1 MKKFFMVGLVCSAI
15 LAQGAFAQEA
25 LRKAVDSNDLKKVRK
40 MVKAN
45 EIEEIYC
52 GKMSAKNATDIYGK
66 LFKQMPDDAFAACPS
81 QFAYGFG
88 AKACGMANAAVACS
102 GVINYLLADGAKGSA
117 KALKTLAE
125 VAKSATKTKAFAK
138 PSLVSVDTTVWKP
151 CPKKGAARTKCIAQ
165 CKVDANSLMA
175 IDHDVNCKKNPEQ
188 MVDKTIKVYKPSPVF
203 ESLRNGLTDGFW
215 KAPMSVAGTYAAL
228 SSKYAKVLSIP
239 DTAVTGVDYVKRW
252 ASKHKAEKSSLP
264 GGQLFR
270 FCTAWKGK
278 VDPILS
284 AEGFSTRCPV
294 FKNFV
299 DKRDKQ
305 VYKVKEIGG
314 VDWFV
319 DNLNYDVKDGS
330 MCYDRDDANCKAFG
344 RLYTQEAA
352 KTACPAGY
360 HLATDADWKK
370 LEDYAGGARE
380 AALKLKSNGS
390 DDYAFTAMF
399 GGYANKSGVCTTMG
413 DGAYFWTADVDTDSR
428 GKARTMFASDKDVGS
443 ITVDPSFY
451 LAVRCV
457 AGASE

>member
-1 MKKFFMVGLVCSAI
+1 MKKFLVASLICSVV

-25 LRKAVDSNDLKKVRK
+25 LRKAVDSNNWKKVKK
-40 MVKAN
+40 MVKAG

-66 LFKQMPDDAFAACPS
+66 HFKQMPDEAFAACPS

-88 AKACGMANAAVACS
+88 TKVCGMANAANACT
-102 GVINYLLADGAKGSA
+102 GVINYLLADGAKGSG
-117 KALKTLAE
+117 KALKTLDD
-125 VAKSATKTKAFAK
+125 VAKAATKTKAFAK

-151 CPKKGAARTKCIAQ
+151 CPKKGATRTKCIAQ

-203 ESLRNGLTDGFW
+203 GALRTGLSEGFW

-228 SSKYAKVLSIP
+228 AGKYAAVLSIP
-239 DTAVTGVDYVKRW
+239 DTAVTGLHYVKTW
-252 ASKHKAEKSSLP
+252 AAKHKGSSLP

-319 DNLNYDVKDGS
+319 ENLNFNDPDGS

-352 KTACPAGY
+352 KKACPDGY

-370 LEDYAGGARE
+370 LEEHAGGARE

-428 GKARTMFASDKDVGS
+428 GKARTMSASDKDVGS

-457 AGASE
+457 AGAN

>member
-1 MKKFFMVGLVCSAI
+1 MKKIFMAGLICSAI
-15 LAQGAFAQEA
+15 LAQGISAQEA
-25 LRKAVDSNDLKKVRK
+25 LRAAVDSNNWKKVK
-40 MVKAN
+40 KIVN
-45 EIEEIYC
+45 SGELEEIYC
-52 GKMSAKNATDIYGK
+52 GKMSAKNASNIYAK
-66 LFKQMPDDAFAACPS
+66 QFKQMPDEAFAACPS

-88 AKACGMANAAVACS
+88 PKVCGMANAANACT
-102 GVINYLLADGAKGSA
+102 GVIKYLFSDAEKGSG
-117 KALKTLAE
+117 KALKTLDE
-125 VAKSATKTKAFAK
+125 VAKAATKTKAFGK
-138 PSLVSVDTTVWKP
+138 QSLVSVDTTVWKP
-151 CPKKGAARTKCIAQ
+151 CPKKGAARTKCLAQ

-175 IDHDVNCKKNPEQ
+175 IDHDVDCKKNPEQ
-188 MVDKTIKVYKPSPVF
+188 MVDKTIRVYKPSPVF
-203 ESLRNGLTDGFW
+203 AALRTGLTEGFW
-215 KAPMSVAGTYAAL
+215 KAPMSVAGTYAAYA
-228 SSKYAKVLSIP
+228 SKYAKVLSIP
-239 DTAVTGVDYVKRW
+239 DTAVTGVNYVKTW
-252 ASKHKAEKSSLP
+252 AAKHKAEKKSLP

-314 VDWFV
+314 VNWFV
-319 DNLNYDVKDGS
+319 ENLNYDAKDGS
-330 MCYDRDDANCKAFG
+330 MCYDRDDGNCKTFG

-352 KTACPAGY
+352 KTACPDGY

-370 LEDYAGGARE
+370 LEDYAGGSRE

-457 AGASE
+457 AGAE

>member
-1 MKKFFMVGLVCSAI
+1 MKKFFMVGLVCSAV
-15 LAQGAFAQEA
+15 LAQDAFAQEA
-25 LRKAVDSNDLKKVRK
+25 LRKAVDSSNWKKVK
-40 MVKAN
+40 KIVNSGEM
-45 EIEEIYC
+45 EEIYC
-52 GKMSAKNATDIYGK
+52 GKMSAKTASDIYGK
-66 LFKQMPDDAFAACPS
+66 IFKQMPDESFAACPS

-88 AKACGMANAAVACS
+88 TKACGMANAANACS
-102 GVINYLLADGAKGSA
+102 GVINYLLADGTKGSA
-117 KALKTLAE
+117 KALKALDE
-125 VAKSATKTKAFAK
+125 VAKVATKTKAFAK
-138 PSLVSVDTTVWKP
+138 PSLVSVDTTIWKP

-203 ESLRNGLTDGFW
+203 AALRTGLTDGFW
-215 KAPMSVAGTYAAL
+215 KAPMSNAGTFASLAG
-228 SSKYAKVLSIP
+228 KYAKVLSIP
-239 DTAVTGVDYVKRW
+239 DSAVTGVDYVKKW
-252 ASKHKAEKSSLP
+252 ASKHKADKSSLP

-314 VDWFV
+314 LNWFV
-319 DNLNYDVKDGS
+319 ENLNYNDKDGS

-360 HLATDADWKK
+360 HLATDEDWKK
-370 LEDYAGGARE
+370 LEEHAGGARE

-399 GGYANKSGVCTTMG
+399 GGYANKTGVCTTMG
-413 DGAYFWTADVDTDSR
+413 DGAYFWTADADADGR

-457 AGASE
+457 AGAE

>member
-1 MKKFFMVGLVCSAI
+1 MKKFFMASLICSAV

-25 LRKAVDSNDLKKVRK
+25 LRKAVDSNNWKKVK
-40 MVKAN
+40 KIVNSGEM
-45 EIEEIYC
+45 EEIYC
-52 GKMSAKNATDIYGK
+52 GKMSAKTASDIYGK
-66 LFKQMPDDAFAACPS
+66 IFKQMPDDAFAACPS

-88 AKACGMANAAVACS
+88 TKVCGMANAANACT

-117 KALKTLAE
+117 KALKTLDE
-125 VAKSATKTKAFAK
+125 VAKAATKTKAFAK

-203 ESLRNGLTDGFW
+203 ESLRSGLTDGFW
-215 KAPMSVAGTYAAL
+215 KAPMSNAGTYAAL
-228 SSKYAKVLSIP
+228 ASKYAKVLSIP
-239 DTAVTGVDYVKRW
+239 DTAVMGVNYVKTW
-252 ASKHKAEKSSLP
+252 AAKHKAEKSALP

-319 DNLNYDVKDGS
+319 ENLNYNDPEGS
-330 MCYDRDDANCKAFG
+330 LCYDRDDANCKAFG
-344 RLYTQEAA
+344 RLYTQDAA
-352 KTACPAGY
+352 KKACPDGY

-399 GGYANKSGVCTTMG
+399 GGYANKSGIFTTMG
-413 DGAYFWTADVDTDSR
+413 EGAYFWTADVDADSR

-457 AGASE
+457 AGAN

>member
-1 MKKFFMVGLVCSAI
+1 
-15 LAQGAFAQEA
+15 
-25 LRKAVDSNDLKKVRK
+25 
-40 MVKAN
+40 
-45 EIEEIYC
+45 
-52 GKMSAKNATDIYGK
+52 
-66 LFKQMPDDAFAACPS
+66 
-81 QFAYGFG
+81 
-88 AKACGMANAAVACS
+88 
-102 GVINYLLADGAKGSA
+102 
-117 KALKTLAE
+117 
-125 VAKSATKTKAFAK
+125 
-138 PSLVSVDTTVWKP
+138 
-151 CPKKGAARTKCIAQ
+151 
-165 CKVDANSLMA
+165 
-175 IDHDVNCKKNPEQ
+175 
-188 MVDKTIKVYKPSPVF
+188 
-203 ESLRNGLTDGFW
+203 
-215 KAPMSVAGTYAAL
+215 MSVAGTYAAL
-228 SSKYAKVLSIP
+228 AGKYAKVLSIP
-239 DTAVTGVDYVKRW
+239 DTAVTGLHYVKTW
-252 ASKHKAEKSSLP
+252 AVKHKGSSLP

-284 AEGFSTRCPV
+284 EEGFSTRCPV

-319 DNLNYDVKDGS
+319 ENLNFNDPDGS
-330 MCYDRDDANCKAFG
+330 MCYDRDDANCKTFG

-352 KTACPAGY
+352 KKACPDGY

-370 LEDYAGGARE
+370 LEEHAGGARE

-413 DGAYFWTADVDTDSR
+413 EGAYFWTADADTDGR
-428 GKARTMFASDKDVGS
+428 GKARTMFSSDKDVGS

-457 AGASE
+457 AGAE

>member
-1 MKKFFMVGLVCSAI
+1 MKKFFWAGLICSAV

-25 LRKAVDSNDLKKVRK
+25 LRKAVDSSNWKKVK
-40 MVKAN
+40 KIVNSGEM
-45 EIEEIYC
+45 EEIYC
-52 GKMSAKNATDIYGK
+52 GKMSAKTASDIYGK
-66 LFKQMPDDAFAACPS
+66 IFKQMPDESFAACPS

-88 AKACGMANAAVACS
+88 TKACGMANAANACS
-102 GVINYLLADGAKGSA
+102 GVINYLLADGTKGSA
-117 KALKTLAE
+117 KALKALDE
-125 VAKSATKTKAFAK
+125 VAKVATKTKAFAK
-138 PSLVSVDTTVWKP
+138 PSLVSVDTTIWKP

-203 ESLRNGLTDGFW
+203 AALRTGLTDGFW
-215 KAPMSVAGTYAAL
+215 KAPMSNAGTFASLAG
-228 SSKYAKVLSIP
+228 KYAKVLSIP
-239 DTAVTGVDYVKRW
+239 DSAVTGVDYVKKW
-252 ASKHKAEKSSLP
+252 ASKHKADKSSLP

-314 VDWFV
+314 LNWFV
-319 DNLNYDVKDGS
+319 ENLNYNDKDGS

-360 HLATDADWKK
+360 HLATDEDWKK
-370 LEDYAGGARE
+370 LEEHAGGARE

-399 GGYANKSGVCTTMG
+399 GGYANKTGVCTTMG
-413 DGAYFWTADVDTDSR
+413 DGAYFWTADADADGR

-457 AGASE
+457 AGAE

>member
-1 MKKFFMVGLVCSAI
+1 MKKFFLASLICSAI
-15 LAQGAFAQEA
+15 LAQGGFAQEA
-25 LRKAVDSNDLKKVRK
+25 LRKAVDSNNWKKVKK
-40 MVKAN
+40 MVKAG

-66 LFKQMPDDAFAACPS
+66 HFKQMPDEAFAACPS

-88 AKACGMANAAVACS
+88 TKVCGMANAANACT
-102 GVINYLLADGAKGSA
+102 GVINYLLADGAKGSG
-117 KALKTLAE
+117 KALKTLDD
-125 VAKSATKTKAFAK
+125 VAKAATKTKAFAK

-175 IDHDVNCKKNPEQ
+175 IDHNVNCKSNPEQ

-203 ESLRNGLTDGFW
+203 ASLRDGFSEGFW
-215 KAPMSVAGTYAAL
+215 KAPMSVAGTYASLAG
-228 SSKYAKVLSIP
+228 KYAAVLSIP
-239 DTAVTGVDYVKRW
+239 DTAVMGLHYVKTW
-252 ASKHKAEKSSLP
+252 AAKHKGSSLP

-284 AEGFSTRCPV
+284 AEGFSARCPV

-319 DNLNYDVKDGS
+319 ENLNFNDPDGS

-352 KTACPAGY
+352 KKACPDGY

-370 LEDYAGGARE
+370 LEEYAGGARE

-399 GGYANKSGVCTTMG
+399 GGYANKTGVCTTMG
-413 DGAYFWTADVDTDSR
+413 EGAYFWTADVEEDSR
-428 GKARTMFASDKDVGS
+428 GKARTMFSSDKDVGS
-443 ITVDPSFY
+443 ISVDPSFY

-457 AGASE
+457 AGAN

>member
-1 MKKFFMVGLVCSAI
+1 MKKFLMASLICSAV
-15 LAQGAFAQEA
+15 LAQGAFSQEA
-25 LRKAVDSNDLKKVRK
+25 LRKAVDSNNWKKVK
-40 MVKAN
+40 KIVNSGEM
-45 EIEEIYC
+45 EEIYC
-52 GKMSAKNATDIYGK
+52 GKMSAKTASDIYGK
-66 LFKQMPDDAFAACPS
+66 IFKQMPDDAFAACPS

-88 AKACGMANAAVACS
+88 TKVCGMANAANACT
-102 GVINYLLADGAKGSA
+102 GVINYLLADGAKGNA
-117 KALKTLAE
+117 KALKTLDE
-125 VAKSATKTKAFAK
+125 VAKAATKTKAFAK

-215 KAPMSVAGTYAAL
+215 KAPMSNAGTYAAL
-228 SSKYAKVLSIP
+228 ASKYAKVLSIP
-239 DTAVTGVDYVKRW
+239 DTAVMGVNYVKTW
-252 ASKHKAEKSSLP
+252 AAKHKAEKSALP

-319 DNLNYDVKDGS
+319 ENLNYNDPEGS
-330 MCYDRDDANCKAFG
+330 LCYDRDDANCKAFG
-344 RLYTQEAA
+344 RLYTQDAA
-352 KTACPAGY
+352 KKACPDGY

-399 GGYANKSGVCTTMG
+399 GGYANKSGIFTTMG
-413 DGAYFWTADVDTDSR
+413 EGAYFWTADVDTDSR
-428 GKARTMFASDKDVGS
+428 GMARTMFASDKDVGS

-457 AGASE
+457 AGAN

>member
-1 MKKFFMVGLVCSAI
+1 MKNLFIASLICSAI
-15 LAQGAFAQEA
+15 LAQGGFAQEA
-25 LRKAVDSNDLKKVRK
+25 LRKAVDSNNWKKVK
-40 MVKAN
+40 KIVN
-45 EIEEIYC
+45 SGELEEIYC
-52 GKMSAKNATDIYGK
+52 GKMSAKNASNIYGK
-66 LFKQMPDDAFAACPS
+66 HFKQMPDEAFAACPS

-88 AKACGMANAAVACS
+88 PKVCSMANAANACS
-102 GVINYLLADGAKGSA
+102 GVIKYLLADGEKGSA
-117 KALKTLAE
+117 KALKTLDE
-125 VAKSATKTKAFAK
+125 VAKAATKTKAFGK
-138 PSLVSVDTTVWKP
+138 QSLVSVDTTVWKP

-175 IDHDVNCKKNPEQ
+175 INHDVNCKKNPEQ

-203 ESLRNGLTDGFW
+203 ASLREGLSDGFW

-228 SSKYAKVLSIP
+228 AGKYAKVLSIP
-239 DTAVTGVDYVKRW
+239 DTAVTGLHYVKSW
-252 ASKHKAEKSSLP
+252 AAKHKGASLP

-284 AEGFSTRCPV
+284 EAGFSTRCPV

-319 DNLNYDVKDGS
+319 ENLNYNDPDGS
-330 MCYDRDDANCKAFG
+330 MCYDRDDANCKTFG

-352 KTACPAGY
+352 KKACPAGY

-370 LEDYAGGARE
+370 LEEYAGGARS

-399 GGYANKSGVCTTMG
+399 GGYANKTGVCTTMG
-413 DGAYFWTADVDTDSR
+413 EGAYFWTADSEEDSR
-428 GKARTMFASDKDVGS
+428 GKARTMFSSDKDVGS
-443 ITVDPSFY
+443 ISVDPSFY

-457 AGASE
+457 AGAE

>member
-1 MKKFFMVGLVCSAI
+1 MKKFFLASLICSAI
-15 LAQGAFAQEA
+15 LAQGGFAQEA
-25 LRKAVDSNDLKKVRK
+25 LRKAVDSNNWKKVKK
-40 MVKAN
+40 MVKAG

-66 LFKQMPDDAFAACPS
+66 HFKQMPDEAFAACPS

-88 AKACGMANAAVACS
+88 TKVCGMANAANACT
-102 GVINYLLADGAKGSA
+102 GVINYLLADGAKGSG
-117 KALKTLAE
+117 KALKTLDD
-125 VAKSATKTKAFAK
+125 VAKAATKTKAFAK

-203 ESLRNGLTDGFW
+203 GALRTGLSEGFW

-228 SSKYAKVLSIP
+228 AGKYAKVLSIP

-252 ASKHKAEKSSLP
+252 AGKHKAEKSSLP

-319 DNLNYDVKDGS
+319 ENLNFNDPDGS

-352 KTACPAGY
+352 KKACPDGY

-370 LEDYAGGARE
+370 LEEHAGGARE

-413 DGAYFWTADVDTDSR
+413 EGAYFWTADVDTDSR

-457 AGASE
+457 AGAN

>member
-88 AKACGMANAAVACS
+88 AKACGMANAAAACS

-117 KALKTLAE
+117 KALKTLDE

-188 MVDKTIKVYKPSPVF
+188 MVDKTIKVYKSSPVF

>member
-1 MKKFFMVGLVCSAI
+1 MKNLFIASLICSAI
-15 LAQGAFAQEA
+15 LAQGGFAQEA
-25 LRKAVDSNDLKKVRK
+25 LRKAVDSNNWKKVKK
-40 MVKAN
+40 MVKAG

-66 LFKQMPDDAFAACPS
+66 HFKQMPDEAFAACPS

-88 AKACGMANAAVACS
+88 AKACSMANAANACS
-102 GVINYLLADGAKGSA
+102 GVINYLLADGEKGNA
-117 KALKTLAE
+117 KALKTLDE
-125 VAKSATKTKAFAK
+125 VAKAATKTKAFAK

-165 CKVDANSLMA
+165 CKIDANSLLA

-203 ESLRNGLTDGFW
+203 ASLRDGLSSGFW

-228 SSKYAKVLSIP
+228 AGKYAKVLLIP
-239 DTAVTGVDYVKRW
+239 DTAVTGLHYVKTW
-252 ASKHKAEKSSLP
+252 AAKHKGSSLP

-284 AEGFSTRCPV
+284 EEGFSTRCPV

-319 DNLNYDVKDGS
+319 ENLNYNDPDGS
-330 MCYDRDDANCKAFG
+330 MCYDRDDANCKTFG

-352 KTACPAGY
+352 KKACPDGY

-370 LEDYAGGARE
+370 LEEHAGGARE

-413 DGAYFWTADVDTDSR
+413 EGAYFWTADADTDGR
-428 GKARTMFASDKDVGS
+428 GKARTMFSSDKDVGS

-457 AGASE
+457 AGAN

>member
-1 MKKFFMVGLVCSAI
+1 MKKFFWAGLICSAV

-25 LRKAVDSNDLKKVRK
+25 LRKAVDSSNWKKVK
-40 MVKAN
+40 KIVNSGEM
-45 EIEEIYC
+45 EEIYC
-52 GKMSAKNATDIYGK
+52 GKMSAKTASDIYGK
-66 LFKQMPDDAFAACPS
+66 IFKQMPDESFAACPS

-88 AKACGMANAAVACS
+88 TKACGMANAANACS
-102 GVINYLLADGAKGSA
+102 GVINYLLADGTKGSA
-117 KALKTLAE
+117 KALKALDE
-125 VAKSATKTKAFAK
+125 VAKVATKTKAFAK
-138 PSLVSVDTTVWKP
+138 PSLVSVDTTIWKP

-203 ESLRNGLTDGFW
+203 AALRTGLTDGFW
-215 KAPMSVAGTYAAL
+215 KAPMSNAGTFASLAG
-228 SSKYAKVLSIP
+228 KYAKVLSIP
-239 DTAVTGVDYVKRW
+239 DSAVTGVDYVKKW
-252 ASKHKAEKSSLP
+252 ASKHKADKSSLP

-314 VDWFV
+314 LNWFV
-319 DNLNYDVKDGS
+319 ENLNYNDKDGS

-360 HLATDADWKK
+360 RLATDADWKK
-370 LEDYAGGARE
+370 LEEHAGGARE

-399 GGYANKSGVCTTMG
+399 GGYANKTGVCTTMG
-413 DGAYFWTADVDTDSR
+413 DGAYFWTADADADGR

-457 AGASE
+457 AGAE

>member
-1 MKKFFMVGLVCSAI
+1 MKKFFLASLICSAV

-25 LRKAVDSNDLKKVRK
+25 LRKAVDSNNWKKVK
-40 MVKAN
+40 KIVNSGEM
-45 EIEEIYC
+45 EEIYC
-52 GKMSAKNATDIYGK
+52 GKMSAKTASDIYGK
-66 LFKQMPDDAFAACPS
+66 IFKQMPDEAFAACPS

-88 AKACGMANAAVACS
+88 TKVCGMANAANACT
-102 GVINYLLADGAKGSA
+102 GVINYLLADGAKGNA
-117 KALKTLAE
+117 KALKTLDE
-125 VAKSATKTKAFAK
+125 VAKAATKTKAFAK
-138 PSLVSVDTTVWKP
+138 SSLVSVDTTVWKP

-165 CKVDANSLMA
+165 CKIDANSLLA
-175 IDHDVNCKKNPEQ
+175 IDHNVNCKSNPEQ

-203 ESLRNGLTDGFW
+203 ASLRDGFSEGFW

-228 SSKYAKVLSIP
+228 AGKYAAVLSIP
-239 DTAVTGVDYVKRW
+239 DTAVTGLHYVKTW
-252 ASKHKAEKSSLP
+252 AAKHKGSSLP

-284 AEGFSTRCPV
+284 AEGFSARCPV

-319 DNLNYDVKDGS
+319 ENLNFNDPDGS

-352 KTACPAGY
+352 KKACPDGY

-370 LEDYAGGARE
+370 LEEYAGGARE

-399 GGYANKSGVCTTMG
+399 GGYANKTGVCTTMG
-413 DGAYFWTADVDTDSR
+413 EGAYFWTADVEEDSR
-428 GKARTMFASDKDVGS
+428 GKARTMFSSDKDVGS
-443 ITVDPSFY
+443 ISVDPSFY

-457 AGASE
+457 AGAN